1 MQPVDETQ
9 APDYY
14 QTIKFPIGEGV
25 REGKGEG
32 GRREEGEWEQKR
44 SVSCRPDLQ
53 YISERLRQGYY
64 TCIRLF
70 IADVKRVFTNCQMYN
85 EKGTELYKCA
95 VQMEKFFISK
105 MKASGLW
112 FDLNVF

>member
-1 MQPVDETQ
+1 MSE
-9 APDYY
+9 
-14 QTIKFPIGEGV
+14 
-25 REGKGEG
+25 
-32 GRREEGEWEQKR
+32 REEEEYE
-44 SVSCRPDLQ
+44 SILSLTMYVDFQ
-53 YISERLRQGYY
+53 YITERLRQGYY

-95 VQMEKFFISK
+95 AHMEKFFVAK
-105 MKASGLW
+105 MKNNGLW